1 MICDRE
7 SDTVTAIVTSVNAV
21 LRDKAVMLRWAL
33 LIVALTAAGFFTA
46 LIGLAVIVPV
56 LGHATWHACLEA
68 IDASAWP
75 LNAGR

>member
-7 SDTVTAIVTSVNAV
+7 ADAVTAIVTSINAV
-21 LRDKAVMLRWAL
+21 LCNKAVMLRWAL
-33 LIVALTAAGFFTA
+33 PIVALTAAGFFSA

-56 LGHATWHACLEA
+56 LGHTTWHACREA

-75 LNAGR
+75 